1 MARGQVSLELAA
13 AGSILLLM
21 LAAYMTLAQSWDT
34 QSGDYSRAY
43 AAGGI
48 LQTVSDSAALAYAGG
63 DGYSAYLELPPGLP
77 GSVSYTLA
85 IDPGNDGFTLSYA
98 GTNLTEL
105 SPVQNFSSFT
115 YDGSRELKIS
125 NSGGRIVFS

>member
-1 MARGQVSLELAA
+1 
-13 AGSILLLM
+13 M

-43 AAGGI
+43 AAGAI

-63 DGYSAYLELPPGLP
+63 DGYSTYIALPPGLP
-77 GSVSYTLA
+77 GGVAYSLN
-85 IDPGNDGFTLSYA
+85 IDPGNDGFTLSY
-98 GTNLTEL
+98 GSTSLTKVA
-105 SPVQNFSSFT
+105 PVQNFSSYT

-125 NSGGRIVFS
+125 NSGGMIVFS